1 MALRDLL
8 AMMRS
13 ITGEMPSAAAGLDEF
28 AAKTDRI
35 VSNASELNELGRE
48 ARDLARED
56 QRILRD
62 NIGLAREAVDIYG
75 RNPNSPRGGS
85 PPRSEG
91 FGNPKNFGQQLNSRG
106 LVGSSPPR
114 GSYVLPGGSLAIP
127 YDGGTLIIAGSFDGG
142 GIPGGMGSG
151 GMGGRR
157 QSPESSGV
165 SAEEVVSTMNE
176 VVAEVRDLSKRMG
189 RSREDVSQVEVSRV
203 SPGDRLIVGE
213 LQTMQREIRGL
224 RPKETQE
231 ASVEYRVEGLI

>member
-85 PPRSEG
+85 PPRSE
-91 FGNPKNFGQQLNSRG
+91 GQQLNSRG